1 MDVSGSGILDD
12 DYVAG
17 FHEESISTSSA
28 LALES
33 IYG

>member
-1 MDVSGSGILDD
+1 MDVSGSGIFDE

-33 IYG
+33 NSG